1 VVRLLVAGLLCDLVW
16 ESLNFLAPQKWIY
29 TVRGLEE
36 LKIFEMPVLGFLG
49 FPALALDAFAAYA
62 AIAYLFHANR
72 TWEHPDEVSQR
83 LEPRAPLATRAF
95 AAMLPLHLVFWGVV
109 ERMSAPFS
117 SSSSIS
123 RRSRL
128 AARRPSRPKKFD
140 VRGIFSQRSKSPA
153 DGIVSEKA
161 SSSPTTT

>member
-1 VVRLLVAGLLCDLVW
+1 VVRLLVAVLLCGLVW
-16 ESLNFLAPQKWIY
+16 ESLNFIALQKWIY

-36 LKIFEMPVLGFLG
+36 LKIFEMPALGFLG

-109 ERMSAPFS
+109 GL
-117 SSSSIS
+117 
-123 RRSRL
+123 L
-128 AARRPSRPKKFD
+128 AMTTNVGSLQLELEHLDTLPPSGAATLEVQNIRRP
-140 VRGIFSQRSKSPA
+140 
-153 DGIVSEKA
+153 
-161 SSSPTTT
+161 